1 MRRVW
6 IIVKDEDWFYG
17 ERTYDIDVFDSLES
31 AVAFF
36 KDYVGIIRDNIDKEC
51 DVVDEIDETTAE
63 NYHYFYVEDMCGIEM
78 YIKEKD
84 VMSYEE
90 A

>member
-1 MRRVW
+1 MRKVW
-6 IIVKDEDWFYG
+6 LIVKDCDWFYG
-17 ERTYDIDVFDSLES
+17 ERENEIDVFNSLES
-31 AVAFF
+31 AQAFF
-36 KDYVGIIRDNIDKEC
+36 KEYTDIIRDDLMIEYP
-51 DVVDEIDETTAE
+51 DEEIEVTTAE
-63 NYHYFYVEDMCGIEM
+63 NYHFFYIEDTCGIEM

>member
-1 MRRVW
+1 MRKVW
-6 IIVKDEDWFYG
+6 LIIKDGDWFYG
-17 ERTYDIDVFDSLES
+17 EREYDIDVFNSLES
-31 AVAFF
+31 AQAFF
-36 KDYVGIIRDNIDKEC
+36 KEYTDIIRDDLMMDYPGEY
-51 DVVDEIDETTAE
+51 VEIRTSE
-63 NYHYFYVEDMCGIEM
+63 NYKYFYIEDTCGIEM

>member
-1 MRRVW
+1 MRKVW
-6 IIVKDEDWFYG
+6 LIIKDGDWFYG
-17 ERTYDIDVFDSLES
+17 EREYDIDVFNSLES
-31 AVAFF
+31 AQAFF
-36 KDYVGIIRDNIDKEC
+36 KEYTDIIRDDLMM
-51 DVVDEIDETTAE
+51 DYPDEEIEVTTAE
-63 NYHYFYVEDMCGIEM
+63 NYQYFYIEDACGIEM

>member
-1 MRRVW
+1 MRKVW
-6 IIVKDEDWFYG
+6 IIVKDCDWFYG
-17 ERTYDIDVFDSLES
+17 EREYDIDVFNSLES
-31 AVAFF
+31 AQAFF
-36 KDYVGIIRDNIDKEC
+36 KDYTDIIRDDLTT
-51 DVVDEIDETTAE
+51 DYPDDHIDETTAE
-63 NYHYFYVEDMCGIEM
+63 NYLFFYIEDTCGIEM